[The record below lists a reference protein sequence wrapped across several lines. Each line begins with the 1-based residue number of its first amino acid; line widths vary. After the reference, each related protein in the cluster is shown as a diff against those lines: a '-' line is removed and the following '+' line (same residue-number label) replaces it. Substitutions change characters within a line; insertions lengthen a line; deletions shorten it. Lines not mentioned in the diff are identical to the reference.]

1 MKTTSTRHFNS
12 GFYPLVNGAAKKDDA
27 KKKAKQIISLVVAAV
42 PAQQPLLA
50 ELPLSWDEA
59 WFANYE

>member
-12 GFYPLVNGAAKKDDA
+12 GFYPLK
-27 KKKAKQIISLVVAAV
+27 AAV
-42 PAQQPLLA
+42 KKPATNKEVKQVASLPITAKAQRPLLA
-50 ELPLSWDEA
+50 ELPVTWDEA

>member
-12 GFYPLVNGAAKKDDA
+12 GFYPLVNGDAKKDDA
-27 KKKAKQIISLVVAAV
+27 KKKAKQVISLAVVAV
-42 PAQQPLLA
+42 LPQRPLLA
-50 ELPLSWDEA
+50 ELPVSWDEA

>member
-27 KKKAKQIISLVVAAV
+27 TKKGKQITRLAVAAL
-42 PAQQPLLA
+42 PPHQPLLA
-50 ELPLSWDEA
+50 ELPATWDEA